1 MDWKEYAKE
10 LLIFQVK
17 VFSLTIEDVSKEKI
31 QEFKDKFNELKKWEH
46 LIGMQK
52 LL

>member
-17 VFSLTIEDVSKEKI
+17 VFSLPIEDVTEKKI
-31 QEFKDKFNELKKWEH
+31 NEFKNPSYNQF
-46 LIGMQK
+46 
-52 LL
+52 

>member
-17 VFSLTIEDVSKEKI
+17 VFSLPIKDVSKEKI
-31 QEFKDKFNELKKWEH
+31 QESYSYL
-46 LIGMQK
+46 Q
-52 LL
+52 